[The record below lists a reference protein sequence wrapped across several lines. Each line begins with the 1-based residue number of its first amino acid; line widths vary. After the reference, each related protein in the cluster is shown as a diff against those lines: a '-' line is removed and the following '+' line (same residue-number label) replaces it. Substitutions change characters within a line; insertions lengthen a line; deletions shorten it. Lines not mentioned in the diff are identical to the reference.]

1 MGKELDVNIARS
13 VHARIFMQHA
23 GSSPANPYE
32 YVGPLS
38 LGGLQHDLG
47 TGEPVLLPS
56 SEVRGKFVVVDRTS
70 APPSL
75 PTTDFTQPM
84 DRFLRDFWWDLRE
97 RGCLFNL
104 AIVLG
109 VCQRPDDPDDF
120 DSKILVSN
128 SQLTAFN
135 TDGFNTANEDAPVNL
150 TGSLLTQDF
159 NRFMLMGMGSI
170 MGASV
175 LTEALD
181 GVFADKVQCGSCG
194 TPSDGCQRL
203 YVLTKDDATDPENL
217 IGSLIVYSTDGGGSS
232 GSDEI
237 DSLAG
242 LGARRI
248 AQVGRYIVAVSD
260 ASDSHHYK
268 LQSQIDAGVVGGWT
282 EVDSGY
288 VATHGPRAIWSK
300 SPSETYIVGEL
311 GYIYRMRKPSAG
323 VSVLSDGTV
332 TTQTLNDVRG
342 FGSTIV
348 AVGNSNAIVVSPNRG
363 RSWELVIGPVV
374 GQNINTVEV
383 VSKSIWWIGYANGKV
398 YFTTDAGDSWTLSD
412 VSATA
417 TAVQMI
423 RFVDEI
429 VGYVSLVDGGVGA
442 IYRTSD
448 NGYSWHTDDGD
459 SSYLDG
465 VPASDIFN
473 FVAPCPGNYNRLL
486 AGGLA
491 DTGTDG
497 VVALGAA
504 ATEEV

>member
-1 MGKELDVNIARS
+1 MGNNVDVNILKS
-13 VHARIFMQHA
+13 VHARIFVQHE

-47 TGEPVLLPS
+47 TGEPILIPS
-56 SEVRGKFVVVDRTS
+56 SEVRGKFDSVDTTS
-70 APPSL
+70 PPPSL
-75 PTTDFTQPM
+75 PTTDFTQAM
-84 DRFLRDFWWDLRE
+84 DRLLRDFWWDLRK
-97 RGCLFNL
+97 RGCRFNM

-120 DSKILVSN
+120 DGKILVRD

-135 TDGFNTANEDAPVNL
+135 TDAFNTPSEDAVVNL
-150 TGSLLTQDF
+150 TGSLLLEDF
-159 NRFMLMGMGSI
+159 DRFMPLGVGSI

-175 LTEALD
+175 LTESLD
-181 GVFADKVQCGSCG
+181 GLFADKVQCGSCG

-217 IGSLIVYSTDGGGSS
+217 IGSNIAYSINGGGASAA
-232 GSDEI
+232 DEI
-237 DSLAG
+237 DSLNG

-260 ASDSHHYK
+260 TDDSHHFK
-268 LQSQIDAGVVGGWT
+268 LQSSIDAGTLGGWT
-282 EVDSGY
+282 KVPTGY

-300 SPSETYIVGEL
+300 SPSQTYIVGEL
-311 GYIYRMRKPSAG
+311 GYIYQMRKPSSG
-323 VSVLSDGTV
+323 VTVLSDGTV
-332 TTQTLNDVRG
+332 TSQTLNDVRG

-363 RSWELVIGPVV
+363 RSWELVVGPVV
-374 GQNINTVEV
+374 GQNINTVEM
-383 VSKSIWWIGYANGKV
+383 VSKSIWFIGYANGKG
-398 YFTTDAGDSWTLSD
+398 YFTTDAGDHWTLLD
-412 VSATA
+412 LPPTASAIN
-417 TAVQMI
+417 MI

-429 VGYVSLVDGGVGA
+429 VGYLCLVDGGAGE
-442 IYRTSD
+442 IYRTGD

-465 VPASDIFN
+465 VPASGRYN

-486 AGGLA
+486 AGGID

-497 VVALGAA
+497 VVALGAG
-504 ATEEV
+504 ATA